1 MNNFSLVESENN
13 FMANKRSFAKLRPGL
28 YPSEASVKYLTE
40 DMKEITEG
48 TCLRAAYYRVKG
60 YKSER
65 SFEPNLK
72 MKAELGK
79 KAELSV
85 IERVKEMGIYVANA
99 VKFFAPKF
107 IVSGELD
114 IVIKD
119 PVTEELI
126 IEEIKSF
133 YGHYAGRQICGAKK
147 PPIPGAP
154 KIEHYLQAIT
164 YHNEY
169 RTEIPRARIYYIE
182 RGDGHRV
189 EFEIGIDDNGQC
201 WYQQVPGPYWNYF
214 SDKKI
219 YYPFKYS
226 DIEKRFQELVGYL
239 KKEELPPKDYYNEI
253 PNDQVEYLNS
263 IGYIKKKSYDAWV
276 KKGTPIGDWHC
287 SYCHYRGQCKK
298 DEFSLQK

>member
-1 MNNFSLVESENN
+1 MNNFSLVSTENDY
-13 FMANKRSFAKLRPGL
+13 MSKKRSFAKLRPGL

-48 TCLRAAYYRVKG
+48 TCLRASYYRVKG

-65 SFEPNLK
+65 AFDPNLK

-85 IERVKEMGIYVANA
+85 IERVKEMGIYIANA

-114 IVIKD
+114 IIIKD
-119 PVTEELI
+119 PVSEELI

-133 YGHYAGRQICGAKK
+133 YGHYANRQICGAKR

-154 KIEHYLQAIT
+154 KIDHYLQAIT

-169 RTEIPRARIYYIE
+169 KNEIPRARIYYIE

-189 EFEIGIDDNGQC
+189 EFEIGIDNNGKC

-214 SDKKI
+214 SDKRI
-219 YYPFKYS
+219 YYSFRYQ
-226 DIEKRFQELVGYL
+226 DIEKRFEDLVGYL
-239 KKEELPPKDYYNEI
+239 KRDELPPKDYFNEI

-263 IGYIKKKSYDAWV
+263 IGYLKKTAYDAWV
-276 KKGTPIGDWHC
+276 KKGTPIHDWHC